1 MGDKMWRWGTLALAL
16 VVAGGC
22 GGSPPPAP
30 KPVNLPE
37 ASPQTP
43 PAAPAGASVG
53 KKAPASTSLPALPKV
68 PEVKPLPPIAY
79 EAKGRP
85 DPFRSLAG
93 RDSGESKGLTV
104 ASIKLVGV
112 IQGRQGPLALVET
125 PDGLGYIVK
134 PGDVVGDGKVT
145 EIGRDSVT
153 FELGRR
159 GPFVL
164 RLRTE

>member
-1 MGDKMWRWGTLALAL
+1 
-16 VVAGGC
+16 V
-22 GGSPPPAP
+22 
-30 KPVNLPE
+30 
-37 ASPQTP
+37 
-43 PAAPAGASVG
+43 
-53 KKAPASTSLPALPKV
+53 LPKI
-68 PEVKPLPPIAY
+68 PEVKPLAPLAY
-79 EAKGRP
+79 EPKGRP

-104 ASIKLVGV
+104 ASVKLVGI

-125 PDGLGYIVK
+125 SDGLGYIVK
-134 PGDVVGDGKVT
+134 PGDVVGDGKVA

-153 FELGRR
+153 FQVARR

>member
-1 MGDKMWRWGTLALAL
+1 MRWWWGIPILVLAL
-16 VVAGGC
+16 VGGWW
-22 GGSPPPAP
+22 GGVLPLPMALSQIKPAP
-30 KPVNLPE
+30 APLGGKPV
-37 ASPQTP
+37 
-43 PAAPAGASVG
+43 V
-53 KKAPASTSLPALPKV
+53 PALPKI
-68 PEVKPLPPIAY
+68 PEVKPLPPVAY

-104 ASIKLVGV
+104 ASVKLVGV
-112 IQGRQGPLALVET
+112 IQGREGSLALVET

-134 PGDVVGDGKVT
+134 IGDVVGDGKVA

-153 FELGRR
+153 FQVGRR
-159 GPFVL
+159 SPFVL

>member
-1 MGDKMWRWGTLALAL
+1 MWRWGILTLALL
-16 VVAGGC
+16 LLGGC

-30 KPVNLPE
+30 RPV
-37 ASPQTP
+37 SPPPQAQTP
-43 PAAPAGASVG
+43 PAAATGAGQ
-53 KKAPASTSLPALPKV
+53 KALASTSLPALPKA

-79 EAKGRP
+79 EAKGRQ

-93 RDSGESKGLTV
+93 RDTAESKGLTV

-112 IQGRQGPLALVET
+112 VQGRQGPLALVET

-134 PGDVVGDGKVT
+134 PGDVVGDGKVA

>member
-1 MGDKMWRWGTLALAL
+1 MRWWWGVPILVLAL
-16 VVAGGC
+16 VGGWLGGVLPLPVALSQIKPGA
-22 GGSPPPAP
+22 PAP
-30 KPVNLPE
+30 PE
-37 ASPQTP
+37 
-43 PAAPAGASVG
+43 G
-53 KKAPASTSLPALPKV
+53 KAVVPALPKI
-68 PEVKPLPPIAY
+68 PEVKPLPAMTY

-93 RDSGESKGLTV
+93 RDSSESKGLTV
-104 ASIKLVGV
+104 ASAKLVGV

-134 PGDVVGDGKVT
+134 IGDVVGDGKVA

-153 FELGRR
+153 FEVGRR

>member
-1 MGDKMWRWGTLALAL
+1 MRWWWGVLILVLAL
-16 VVAGGC
+16 VGGWL
-22 GGSPPPAP
+22 GGGLPLPLALSQIKPGAPAP
-30 KPVNLPE
+30 PE
-37 ASPQTP
+37 
-43 PAAPAGASVG
+43 G
-53 KKAPASTSLPALPKV
+53 KAVVPALPKI
-68 PEVKPLPPIAY
+68 PEVKPLPPATY

-104 ASIKLVGV
+104 ASAKLVGV

-134 PGDVVGDGKVT
+134 IGDVVGDGKVA

-153 FELGRR
+153 FEVGRR
-159 GPFVL
+159 GPVVL

>member
-1 MGDKMWRWGTLALAL
+1 M
-16 VVAGGC
+16 
-22 GGSPPPAP
+22 
-30 KPVNLPE
+30 
-37 ASPQTP
+37 
-43 PAAPAGASVG
+43 
-53 KKAPASTSLPALPKV
+53 
-68 PEVKPLPPIAY
+68 
-79 EAKGRP
+79 
-85 DPFRSLAG
+85 
-93 RDSGESKGLTV
+93 

-112 IQGRQGPLALVET
+112 VQGSQGPLALVET

-153 FELGRR
+153 FQLARR